1 MTRNLQIASIVNMS
15 LGGLFLLIGFVT
27 PAWALFSNYSFGLL
41 GSCDSSTCSS
51 YISRPPKLSA
61 ALALLVLSFIM
72 EFVGVILVGGGC
84 GCSGPKKNLILG
96 GSILSIVSAFFS
108 VIGIGVALSFFFSV
122 LTTLSLGYSF
132 GMTLLGAILALVAGI
147 LGIKATRHL
156 SRSKS
161 VSKKALNRQI
171 V

>member
-51 YISRPPKLSA
+51 YTSRTSKLSA

-72 EFVGVILVGGGC
+72 EFVGVILVGVGC

-96 GSILSIVSAFFS
+96 GSILSFVSAFFA
-108 VIGIGVALSFFFSV
+108 VVGLGVALSDF
-122 LTTLSLGYSF
+122 LSAPATVTLGYSF
-132 GMTLLGAILALVAGI
+132 GMTLLAVILAIIAGI
-147 LGIKATRHL
+147 LGIKAYNTFE
-156 SRSKS
+156 SE
-161 VSKKALNRQI
+161 
-171 V
+171 